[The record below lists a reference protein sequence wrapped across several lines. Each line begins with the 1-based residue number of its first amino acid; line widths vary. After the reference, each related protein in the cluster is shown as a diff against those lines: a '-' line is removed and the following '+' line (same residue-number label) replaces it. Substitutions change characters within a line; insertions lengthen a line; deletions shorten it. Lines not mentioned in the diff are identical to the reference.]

1 MSLLKMNSYLKELND
16 SGICVIPISKS
27 SKRIKELHT
36 KYVYAIRNLPEFKE
50 KEGLKVLGGFGAIG
64 TASSFH
70 HPYIRNL
77 RKYLY
82 NKVSHIFKDDSRK
95 LEFIIDRAMY
105 RPSGQSPTSETWH
118 RDEAPDA
125 LLDDTIYGGWY
136 NLDIESDQVF
146 SCIPGTHTEVQGYGG
161 YSKIPKEMKKELD
174 LKKKKIVIPPGHMII
189 FNENIIHEVNPHKK
203 NYTMTRL
210 FTGWRLTNSDIPL
223 IPNIKKILEDQDTV
237 PIKSGQ
243 SPTMFSKSH
252 LMFHHKL
259 LENMAENLI
268 EECTYKH
275 TFKSGKYK
283 GITKLFPKM
292 ISPSLKELN
301 IMYRQYTEE
310 DIKILYPH

>member
-1 MSLLKMNSYLKELND
+1 MNSYLKELND

-50 KEGLKVLGGFGAIG
+50 KDGLKVLGGFGAIG

-70 HPYIRNL
+70 QPYIRNL
-77 RKYLY
+77 RRYLY